1 MMKKRWKRGGALLLA
16 LALVLSGT
24 GILKT
29 RAAVAVDVD
38 LKTETLSLV
47 VSAKAF
53 DDSGSLLVKGDETRA
68 PERMLEDLVVKL
80 YKVATVSE
88 SGTFTATDNFSNM
101 DVSSVAPGSGSAATW
116 NQRAEEAFKMLSAD
130 DTADYTGSID
140 LDGGSY
146 TVTFSSEDADNP
158 LKTGLYL
165 IVPEAADSNYCTYTF
180 APSLVSLPDN
190 DFYATGSDAWIYD
203 VEVSLKP
210 EKTPRYG
217 SLEIIKDLVNQ
228 NTTFGDETTFIFRID
243 IDPIIGEDSQKMVAL
258 NFNAAG
264 TDRTVVDS
272 IPAGALV
279 TVTEVYSGAGYQL
292 AAGSSPT
299 QQAPVIEADDVVSVS
314 FQNESSGSATGGYG
328 VINSFGLDGNN
339 NYEYN
344 VGYAGSAQPT
354 E

>member
-16 LALVLSGT
+16 LTLALSGT

-101 DVSSVAPGSGSAATW
+101 DVSSVAPGSGSAEIW
-116 NQRAEEAFKMLSAD
+116 NQRAEDAFEMLSAD
-130 DTADYTGSID
+130 DTADHTGSID

-146 TVTFSSEDADNP
+146 TVTFSSEDVNP
-158 LKTGLYL
+158 LETGLYL

-190 DFYATGSDAWIYD
+190 EFYETESDAWIYD
-203 VEVSLKP
+203 VKVSLKP

-217 SLEIIKDLVNQ
+217 SLKIIKDLVNQ

-243 IDPIIGEDSQKMVAL
+243 IDPIIGEDSQKMAAL
-258 NFNAAG
+258 NFNAVG
-264 TDRTVVDS
+264 TDQVVVDS

-299 QQAPVIEADDVVSVS
+299 QQAPVIEADNVVSVS